1 MPVAIVRH
9 RVIGAAVPRSDLLA
23 AARALTAF
31 AYAASYRYF
40 ISRRLR
46 TARYTVHG
54 ISNTPVRTT
63 VTGIQTLD
71 AG

>member
-9 RVIGAAVPRSDLLA
+9 WRRGAAIRPACRG
-23 AARALTAF
+23 ARALTAF
-31 AYAASYRYF
+31 AYAASYWYF